1 MRDHEPPQEIAFEVP
16 GWPPLKNEATSML
29 AIHHR
34 QADRVRT
41 LLVKAA
47 EAASAAGWISASA
60 DVALEV
66 IIRGPSARPPGDA
79 TNFLGGIA
87 DVLQDKTNPRNIDLS
102 HLGDLQAVA
111 LYRDD
116 RQISQISYHE
126 EPAKS
131 PSYLVRI
138 SNLS

>member
-29 AIHHR
+29 ATHHR

-47 EAASAAGWISASA
+47 EAASAARWTPASA

-66 IIRGPSARPPGDA
+66 IIRTPTARPPGDA

-116 RQISQISYHE
+116 RQISQI
-126 EPAKS
+126 
-131 PSYLVRI
+131 
-138 SNLS
+138 